1 MAEVKWLVQD
11 IRPMV
16 EFGTVVGAK
25 IYIAFIGAHSGNT
38 HLEYIVMVD
47 ADGTWM
53 CLKVDGYRWHE
64 VNGVCEEAEPVLKAA
79 LPKAQALA
87 ILKG

>member
-1 MAEVKWLVQD
+1 MAEAKWLVLA
-11 IRPMV
+11 IHPMF

-25 IYIAFIGAHSGNT
+25 IYIAFIGPYSGNT
-38 HLEYIVMVD
+38 HLEYIVMVE

-53 CLKVDGYRWHE
+53 CLKADGPRWRE
-64 VNGVCEEAEPVLKAA
+64 TNGVCEGAEPVFKAA